1 MSSVARLS
9 PERRAPYARQ
19 KRHRNDPEL
28 FTDDDDEFHR
38 TFADG
43 TSLMGVWDI
52 IEREKAQFDRIR
64 FLSLPDITP
73 VNVLIEQHRAILDAV
88 LSRNPS
94 AAEDAMRRHMA
105 EVLKIVRDLASKHPD
120 LIVVDS

>member
-1 MSSVARLS
+1 M
-9 PERRAPYARQ
+9 
-19 KRHRNDPEL
+19 
-28 FTDDDDEFHR
+28 T
-38 TFADG
+38 
-43 TSLMGVWDI
+43 GVWDI